1 MNLSENS
8 DTASEE
14 SPKNPLD
21 VLQTAFA
28 DVVHTETLP
37 ENAEWQ
43 RIIQSAGEKF
53 FADTI
58 KKGRAAHV
66 PEILIRRFAF
76 EILIQCIG
84 RQDYGAVARYLKG
97 WNIGH
102 SEEQAYFEE
111 LAHEQQKSHAKKEQK
126 RPLGETVK
134 PRVKQRHYLIL
145 SPDATIADLV
155 QELGSDKVADGVDDL
170 LFVELADNIST
181 DLGPKLTELMNTPE
195 AATTKVMDF
204 FGESL
209 DDLMIDLPIKFRK
222 N

>member
-1 MNLSENS
+1 MSLSENR
-8 DTASEE
+8 DAVSEE
-14 SPKNPLD
+14 SQKNHLNI
-21 VLQTAFA
+21 LHTAFA
-28 DVVHTETLP
+28 DAVHTKTLP
-37 ENAEWQ
+37 ESAEWK
-43 RIIQSAGEKF
+43 RIIQAANGKN

-58 KKGRAAHV
+58 KKGRSAHI

-76 EILIQCIG
+76 DILMECIE

-102 SEEQAYFEE
+102 SETQAYFEE
-111 LAHEQQKSHAKKEQK
+111 LAREQQKSNAKKEQK
-126 RPLGETVK
+126 RQLEKTVK
-134 PRVKQRHYLIL
+134 PRMRQRHYLIL